1 MEIKIL
7 NQINREANSIATLC
21 LGESKFSLTEKEWVK
36 LVETLKMM
44 RPEVVNE
51 VFYDESYESKISELE
66 ERIVDLKSD
75 LDSYQERIF
84 ELEGILD
91 DEGIE
96 YD

>member
-21 LGESKFSLTEKEWVK
+21 LGENKFSLTEKEWVK